1 MRPHVLLAA
10 ALLLCFAAGAR
21 AAGDPQGA
29 AVPHEPNPDAPADAK
44 SGVTPPQAGGGDA
57 EVAQCGERI
66 KAESQTAGNPAD
78 IREDAAAHERRVR
91 AVVKLFVAEQ
101 LHKTKN
107 GKACLANAEEAQQ
120 LLAGE
125 PPPSSGSSTR

>member
-1 MRPHVLLAA
+1 MKTRVLFVVP
-10 ALLLCFAAGAR
+10 LLLCLAANAR

-29 AVPHEPNPDAPADAK
+29 AVPHEPNPDAPADAR
-44 SGVTPPQAGGGDA
+44 SGVTPPQAGADA
-57 EVAQCGERI
+57 QVAQCGERI
-66 KAESQTAGNPAD
+66 KSESQTAGNPAD
-78 IREDAAAHERRVR
+78 VREDAAAHERRVR

-101 LHKTKN
+101 LHKIKN
-107 GKACLANAEEAQQ
+107 GKACLAKADEAQQ

>member
-1 MRPHVLLAA
+1 VKPHVLFAA
-10 ALLLCFAAGAR
+10 ALLFCSAAGVR
-21 AAGDPQGA
+21 AADPQGA
-29 AVPHEPNPDAPADAK
+29 AVPHEPNPDAPADAR
-44 SGVTPPQAGGGDA
+44 SGVAPPQGGSDA

-66 KAESQTAGNPAD
+66 KAGSQIAGNPAD
-78 IREDAAAHERRVR
+78 FQEDAAAHERRVR

-125 PPPSSGSSTR
+125 PQPSSGSSTR